1 MNLSTENVEE
11 YEFSVN
17 EKTGTQLVEE
27 ERTRTEMRTKTR
39 TGSRKKSGFGSILAR
54 GAGKFLSFF
63 GADTDDW
70 GYEDYTYT
78 EDVPVQV
85 KYMVTV
91 EKDKYENRQYVNFTK
106 MFNAVITPKLDDFS
120 LQARTIA
127 TDVAKEEENKLKEAF
142 KISFDELNV
151 AIENKLTEL
160 KRTFSDKEAFEKMVA
175 KNEKNLLWL
184 DNFKKQLNE
193 AITD

>member
-1 MNLSTENVEE
+1 
-11 YEFSVN
+11 
-17 EKTGTQLVEE
+17 
-27 ERTRTEMRTKTR
+27 
-39 TGSRKKSGFGSILAR
+39 
-54 GAGKFLSFF
+54 
-63 GADTDDW
+63 
-70 GYEDYTYT
+70 
-78 EDVPVQV
+78 
-85 KYMVTV
+85 
-91 EKDKYENRQYVNFTK
+91 

-120 LQARTIA
+120 KQARTIA

-175 KNEKNLLWL
+175 KNEENLLWL

>member
-1 MNLSTENVEE
+1 
-11 YEFSVN
+11 
-17 EKTGTQLVEE
+17 
-27 ERTRTEMRTKTR
+27 MRTKTR
-39 TGSRKKSGFGSILAR
+39 TGSRKKSGLGSAVAR
-54 GAGKFLSFF
+54 GFGKFLSFF

>member
-39 TGSRKKSGFGSILAR
+39 TGSRKKSGLGNAVAR
-54 GAGKFLSFF
+54 GFGKIFSFF

-120 LQARTIA
+120 SQARSIA

-142 KISFDELNV
+142 KSSFDELNV

-160 KRTFSDKEAFEKMVA
+160 KRTFSDKEAFEKMVV
-175 KNEKNLLWL
+175 KNEENLLWL
-184 DNFKKQLNE
+184 DKFKKQLNE